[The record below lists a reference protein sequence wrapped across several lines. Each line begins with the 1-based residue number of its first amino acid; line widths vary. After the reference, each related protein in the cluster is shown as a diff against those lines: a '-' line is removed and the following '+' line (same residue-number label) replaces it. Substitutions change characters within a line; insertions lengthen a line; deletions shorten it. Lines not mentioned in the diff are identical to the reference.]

1 MPKAS
6 GRLSLASRKRIGG
19 DGDWR
24 GRAKASLCGPGATG
38 STSLSDLCP
47 AARSIS
53 LLASR
58 ACPLR
63 SKHWSRRIEE
73 RAGGLAFLTSSF
85 TFKNKLSEYI
95 RLAAGGETVLVTDRD
110 RVVAEIGPPG
120 PARSPMLSDALLLDA
135 FRQGWMA
142 PPNVGRAG
150 SARPQTGDV
159 DQRTSEQ
166 SGARSS
172 GSMIYLDSWHLHIC
186 WQKIG
191 PCRTCSGISHWFP
204 AGVLNARFESDQCA

>member
-63 SKHWSRRIEE
+63 SKHWSR
-73 RAGGLAFLTSSF
+73 
-85 TFKNKLSEYI
+85 
-95 RLAAGGETVLVTDRD
+95 ETVLVTDRD